1 MIANLVH
8 ADRSH
13 GRRLP
18 RNESK
23 EALVQHVLI
32 ALLVAVLGFGCG
44 HGHPGAPHLPPPS
57 QSTVVGPGDLFEV
70 SVLGEKDLP
79 KEYRVQPDGTVDFPY
94 VNRLTVAGLEPQQI
108 EELIKKQL
116 EEKKI
121 LIDPQVTLV
130 VKQYNSKKVS
140 VIGAVQKPGSLPWS
154 EGMKLV
160 DAISLSGGL
169 TSLADGDR
177 VVITRLVGPNKTLT
191 ATVSLDDITDGKL
204 GDIPLQAGDT
214 IKVTQ
219 RVF

>member
-1 MIANLVH
+1 VIPAPVGANPL
-8 ADRSH
+8 H
-13 GRRLP
+13 GYGLP

-23 EALVQHVLI
+23 EALVGYVLT
-32 ALLVAVLGFGCG
+32 AVLLVALGSACG
-44 HGHPGAPHLPPPS
+44 RAHPGPSHLPPPS
-57 QSTVVGPGDLFEV
+57 LSTVVGPGDLFEV

-79 KEYRVQPDGTVDFPY
+79 KEFRVQPDGTVDFPY
-94 VNRLTVAGLEPQQI
+94 VDRLTVAGLEPQQI
-108 EELIKKQL
+108 EELIKKEL
-116 EEKKI
+116 ENKKI
-121 LIDPQVTLV
+121 LVDPQVTLV

-140 VIGAVQKPGSLPWS
+140 VIGAVQKPGSLPWA

-169 TSLADGDR
+169 TSIADGDR
-177 VVITRLVGPNKTLT
+177 VVLTRVVGPNKTVT

>member
-1 MIANLVH
+1 LFQRCLIA
-8 ADRSH
+8 
-13 GRRLP
+13 
-18 RNESK
+18 
-23 EALVQHVLI
+23 VLI
-32 ALLVAVLGFGCG
+32 VVLECACQRR
-44 HGHPGAPHLPPPS
+44 HPGPPHLPPPA

-70 SVLGEKDLP
+70 SVLGEKDIP

-94 VNRLTVAGLEPQQI
+94 LDRLTVTGLEPQEI
-108 EELIKKQL
+108 EELIKKGL
-116 EEKKI
+116 EDRKV
-121 LIDPQVTLV
+121 LVDPQVTLI
-130 VKQYNSKKVS
+130 VKQYSSKKVS
-140 VIGAVQKPGSLPWS
+140 VIGAVQKPGSLTWS

-169 TSLADGDR
+169 SSLADGDR
-177 VVITRLVGPNKTLT
+177 VVITRIVAPGKTVT